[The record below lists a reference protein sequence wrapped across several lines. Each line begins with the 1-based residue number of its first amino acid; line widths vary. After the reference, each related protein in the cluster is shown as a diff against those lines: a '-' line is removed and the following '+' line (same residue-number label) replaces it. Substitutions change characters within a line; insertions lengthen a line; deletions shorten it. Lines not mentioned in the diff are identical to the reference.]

1 MYRSAMFMMSITWLV
16 VVLLA
21 VGAPSVQG
29 RTATDY
35 SGNNHV
41 CTIRDTDDELRTCAG
56 SGSRLYLYNNA
67 ISSIQAGAFDGLSA
81 LTYL

>member
-1 MYRSAMFMMSITWLV
+1 MFMMSITWLV

-21 VGAPSVQG
+21 VGTPSVQG

-41 CTIRDTDDELRTCAG
+41 CTIRDTDDELLSCAG
-56 SGSRLYLYNNA
+56 SGSSL
-67 ISSIQAGAFDGLSA
+67 
-81 LTYL
+81 

>member
-1 MYRSAMFMMSITWLV
+1 MFMMSITWLV

-35 SGNNHV
+35 ANNYA
-41 CTIRDTDDELRTCAG
+41 CTIRDSDNELLTCAG
-56 SGSRLYLYNNA
+56 SGSIL
-67 ISSIQAGAFDGLSA
+67 
-81 LTYL
+81 